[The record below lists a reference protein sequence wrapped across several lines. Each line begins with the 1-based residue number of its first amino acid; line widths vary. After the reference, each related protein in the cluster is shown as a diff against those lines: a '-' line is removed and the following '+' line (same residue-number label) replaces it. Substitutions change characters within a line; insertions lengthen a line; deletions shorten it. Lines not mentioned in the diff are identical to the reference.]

1 MLKARLA
8 RKPTV
13 AATVLN
19 SAAPC
24 TVSAQPAM
32 RATTHSQ
39 RKRTR
44 WKTQLRTI
52 NYDHEH
58 DNDRDEQDED
68 EDDQLAD

>member
-1 MLKARLA
+1 MLA

-24 TVSAQPAM
+24 TVSVQPGDACHNVFTKKDDEM
-32 RATTHSQ
+32 EDEAPHN
-39 RKRTR
+39 
-44 WKTQLRTI
+44 

-58 DNDRDEQDED
+58 DNDSDAQDED

>member
-1 MLKARLA
+1 MLA

-24 TVSAQPAM
+24 TVSVQPRDACHNPFTKKDDEM
-32 RATTHSQ
+32 EDEAPH
-39 RKRTR
+39 
-44 WKTQLRTI
+44 

-58 DNDRDEQDED
+58 DNDSDEQDED

>member
-1 MLKARLA
+1 MLA
-8 RKPTV
+8 RKPTA

-32 RATTHSQ
+32 RATTRSQ
-39 RKRTR
+39 RKRTI
-44 WKTQLRTI
+44 WKTPN

-58 DNDRDEQDED
+58 YNDRDEQDED